1 MEKIIAEEE
10 NNRLFIAQKYFVFK
24 MSDIL
29 NNAYHIFE
37 EKRIESLQFILQLC
51 IDTYEEM
58 NNSSV
63 GADKLRN
70 AYKGLLRSLS
80 YQLEKHPFHKLEV
93 YRKDFSRL
101 KELIT
106 QIKDDDKE
114 KIPNPI
120 ELYMSL
126 KSLQKKLEAQHICSQ
141 YVSCLQTELCFGE
154 VDTLIEA
161 LISDLLYMGYSI
173 NFLNEWYKNN
183 LRDHQFYKALE
194 GESLEPYI
202 TRLLE
207 LDGKQ
212 QEYEVIIP
220 YNVKSDSQKE
230 IADQLLK
237 KHFEIKSKEEF
248 GGFTMWCWKEKV
260 YACKKYMAADY
271 YKAISMAKKEFATDK
286 ELFAMWQNGSDVI
299 HENIRI
305 GYVSDNKL
313 MDMDQRNVDYTKLI
327 SYSDRNRT
335 EQVDAF
341 IELKDLMKN
350 EDVDTLERVLHTLHA
365 AKSYNIQN
373 RFLNFWSALEYSIYP
388 FPKNSIIEKAR
399 TIVSESFALFYIKN
413 KMNIFWERLNFVMQK
428 KHADIDHPECKKFID
443 YCKDE
448 KDFDTKKMVKF
459 LLDNELYQ
467 GIINEISFHIV
478 LQREIMELIM
488 LINDPKKLENAI
500 EDYCESI
507 INDLNCIYRLRNQL
521 IHSAKSMDDPL
532 EYISLR
538 LYRYVNSIV
547 ATILYYKKRN
557 PRVSIIEILNS
568 LHNTYQVYL
577 ADIKKLKKGNISPET
592 AYRIVRPQYLFLE

>member
-248 GGFTMWCWKEKV
+248 GGFTTWCWKEKV

-488 LINDPKKLENAI
+488 LNNDPKKLENAI

>member
-1 MEKIIAEEE
+1 MEEIIAEEE

-24 MSDIL
+24 LSDIL

-70 AYKGLLRSLS
+70 AYKGLLRSLY

-141 YVSCLQTELCFGE
+141 YVTCLQTELCFGE

-194 GESLEPYI
+194 ESLEPYI
-202 TRLLE
+202 TRLHE

-230 IADQLLK
+230 IADELLK

-248 GGFTMWCWKEKV
+248 SGFTTWCWKEKV
-260 YACKKYMAADY
+260 YACKKYIAADY

-313 MDMDQRNVDYTKLI
+313 MDIDQRNVDYTKLI

-335 EQVDAF
+335 AQVDTF

-399 TIVSESFALFYIKN
+399 TIISESFALFYIKN

-428 KHADIDHPECKKFID
+428 KHADTDHPECKKFID

-459 LLDNELYQ
+459 LLDYELYQ

-547 ATILYYKKRN
+547 STILYYKKRN

-577 ADIKKLKKGNISPET
+577 ADIKKLKKGNISQET

>member
-248 GGFTMWCWKEKV
+248 GGFTTWCWKEKV

-507 INDLNCIYRLRNQL
+507 INDLNCIYRR
-521 IHSAKSMDDPL
+521 
-532 EYISLR
+532 E
-538 LYRYVNSIV
+538 
-547 ATILYYKKRN
+547 
-557 PRVSIIEILNS
+557 
-568 LHNTYQVYL
+568 
-577 ADIKKLKKGNISPET
+577 LKK
-592 AYRIVRPQYLFLE
+592 

>member
-248 GGFTMWCWKEKV
+248 GGFTTWCWKEKV
-260 YACKKYMAADY
+260 YACKKYMAAQRSSKQKQKTKIQQKIY
-271 YKAISMAKKEFATDK
+271 GRVYK
-286 ELFAMWQNGSDVI
+286 
-299 HENIRI
+299 
-305 GYVSDNKL
+305 
-313 MDMDQRNVDYTKLI
+313 MDIVDSIKQFSLI
-327 SYSDRNRT
+327 LS
-335 EQVDAF
+335 
-341 IELKDLMKN
+341 
-350 EDVDTLERVLHTLHA
+350 TLC
-365 AKSYNIQN
+365 
-373 RFLNFWSALEYSIYP
+373 
-388 FPKNSIIEKAR
+388 
-399 TIVSESFALFYIKN
+399 
-413 KMNIFWERLNFVMQK
+413 
-428 KHADIDHPECKKFID
+428 DILP
-443 YCKDE
+443 
-448 KDFDTKKMVKF
+448 
-459 LLDNELYQ
+459 N
-467 GIINEISFHIV
+467 
-478 LQREIMELIM
+478 
-488 LINDPKKLENAI
+488 
-500 EDYCESI
+500 
-507 INDLNCIYRLRNQL
+507 
-521 IHSAKSMDDPL
+521 
-532 EYISLR
+532 
-538 LYRYVNSIV
+538 YRY
-547 ATILYYKKRN
+547 
-557 PRVSIIEILNS
+557 
-568 LHNTYQVYL
+568 
-577 ADIKKLKKGNISPET
+577 
-592 AYRIVRPQYLFLE
+592 